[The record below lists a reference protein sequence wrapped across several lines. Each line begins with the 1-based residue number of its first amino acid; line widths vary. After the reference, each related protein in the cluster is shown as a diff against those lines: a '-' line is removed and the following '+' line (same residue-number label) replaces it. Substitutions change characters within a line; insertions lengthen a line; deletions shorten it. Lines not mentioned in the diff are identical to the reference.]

1 MGAHSLGAMQAMK
14 LCMLALMLA
23 TYVAADSAQVSP
35 IEDEAMFVENSEAQ
49 EPSMESAD
57 SLVQAKWKTNT
68 QGYLD
73 VDDAKRWIC
82 WSVSTKR
89 VKCARNNSANR
100 ARAKAAMRKMHKKK
114 RKLKRKIRKKLGKPI
129 SKAAKKRHWVRKI
142 KRAMKKARK
151 KAKAIRK
158 RKNKTWW
165 HSIHKKDEVKGRQI
179 KHLTRRKK
187 STSHVP
193 FSTWK
198 YYKNKVKKAGGSIT
212 RARKFRI

>member
-100 ARAKAAMRKMHKKK
+100 ARAKAAIRKM
-114 RKLKRKIRKKLGKPI
+114 
-129 SKAAKKRHWVRKI
+129 
-142 KRAMKKARK
+142 
-151 KAKAIRK
+151 
-158 RKNKTWW
+158 KNKTWW